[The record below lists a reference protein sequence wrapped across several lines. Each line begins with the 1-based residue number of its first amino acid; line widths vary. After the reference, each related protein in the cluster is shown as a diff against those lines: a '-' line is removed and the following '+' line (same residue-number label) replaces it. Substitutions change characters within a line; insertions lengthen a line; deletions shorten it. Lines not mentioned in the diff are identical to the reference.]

1 MVQNSV
7 PLPHGAVFYP
17 TREQFADPIK
27 YIARYEPTASGFH
40 LPLLFKWTLGFSI
53 EHEAARTGICKIV
66 PPRGWNPTFAIDLED
81 DHVHFDTR
89 KQKIHELQE
98 GRAYGK
104 GRTHTFKS
112 FREDADAFRKRW
124 FSSRGLDPTTTTS
137 DEVAQE
143 YWRVVQM
150 GGPRTEVEYAN
161 DLDIAQVGSGFLR
174 SSKRFASQATKGIAK
189 LLPLLAVIIATD
201 NR

>member
-1 MVQNSV
+1 MSCRLLPRLVVGIFFSLERLLDTDGDACVLSV
-7 PLPHGAVFYP
+7 
-17 TREQFADPIK
+17 
-27 YIARYEPTASGFH
+27 
-40 LPLLFKWTLGFSI
+40 SI
-53 EHEAARTGICKIV
+53 GCA
-66 PPRGWNPTFAIDLED
+66 L
-81 DHVHFDTR
+81 
-89 KQKIHELQE
+89 LQE

-150 GGPRTEVEYAN
+150 GGPRTEVSHIWEM
-161 DLDIAQVGSGFLR
+161 LGR
-174 SSKRFASQATKGIAK
+174 
-189 LLPLLAVIIATD
+189 
-201 NR
+201 